1 MEERALS
8 YLFFLFDVL
17 FSLSLA
23 YYLINNLQW
32 YNYSLLRVLTKHHK
46 KRWHVFYFLL
56 PLLLYCVFEHYQWEQ
71 YFYFGFFFL
80 YLPCFL
86 FWIFKLDK
94 PLKWTGRVW
103 RFFGIFLTLV
113 GINVFLQMLYG
124 RNLYS
129 FLSPFIFSVLFS
141 DVFEFFL
148 FNRYKKIAQEKI
160 ASMTQCKIILITASY
175 GKTSIKNYLAQ
186 ILKARYLVHST
197 PRSVN
202 TFKGIIA
209 DINNGLDRRSDFY
222 IIEAGAR
229 QKGDIAEIAEFLNP
243 HYVLIGKIGPQHLEY
258 FGSVEAIIQTK
269 FEAIRSHR
277 LRYALIQASNSI
289 PQDIRHSAIYLSGQL
304 KEIKASLE
312 GTTFDLMIGNEWHS
326 FKTSV
331 LGSFNAYNIAL
342 CIEMANQIG
351 MGINEII
358 NRTRKIQGVEH
369 RLNKIYTNGKLILDD
384 SFNGNIEG
392 MKEAIRISSEHQG
405 RKVIVTPG
413 VIESTEE
420 INIALAQEIDQV
432 FDLVIITG
440 ELNAKILSE
449 HIKKAQKIILKD
461 KSRIQDTLKAC
472 IREGDLILF
481 ANDAPNYI

>member
-1 MEERALS
+1 MSNL
-8 YLFFLFDVL
+8 YFLFDVL
-17 FSLSLA
+17 FLFSLA
-23 YYLINNLQW
+23 YYLMNNLQW
-32 YNYSLLRVLTKHHK
+32 YNYSFLRVLSKHHK
-46 KRWHVFYFLL
+46 KKWHLFYFLL
-56 PLLLYCVFEHYQWEQ
+56 PILLYCVFEHYGWVK
-71 YFYFGFFFL
+71 YFYIGFFIL

-86 FWIFKLDK
+86 YWIFKLDK

-113 GINVFLQMLYG
+113 GISVSLQALYG
-124 RNLYS
+124 RNVYS
-129 FLSPFIFSVLFS
+129 FISPFIFAVIFS
-141 DVFEFFL
+141 NIFEFFL

-186 ILKARYLVHST
+186 ILKARYLVHYT

-202 TFKGIIA
+202 TFKGIIS
-209 DINNGLDRRSDFY
+209 DINSNLDRRSDFY
-222 IIEAGAR
+222 IVEAGAR

-243 HYVLIGKIGPQHLEY
+243 HYVIIGKIGPQHLEY
-258 FGSVEAIIQTK
+258 FGSIEAIAETK
-269 FEAIRSHR
+269 FEALNSNR
-277 LRYALIQASNSI
+277 LSYALIQAGNPI
-289 PQDIRHSAIYLSGQL
+289 PQSAQQKIMCFSGQL
-304 KEIKASLE
+304 RGIIASLE
-312 GTTFDLMIGNEWHS
+312 GTAFELMIGNEWHS
-326 FKTSV
+326 FKTLV

-342 CIEMANQIG
+342 CIEMANKIG
-351 MGINEII
+351 MGINEIK
-358 NRTRKIQGVEH
+358 NRTRQIQGIEH
-369 RLNKIYTNGKLILDD
+369 RLNKIQSNGKLILDD

-392 MKEAIRISSEHQG
+392 MKEAIRISSEYQG

-420 INIALAQEIDQV
+420 INISLAQEIDRV
-432 FDLVIITG
+432 FDVVIITG

-461 KSRIQDTLKAC
+461 KTRIEDTLKAC
-472 IREGDLILF
+472 VRERDLILF

>member
-1 MEERALS
+1 
-8 YLFFLFDVL
+8 
-17 FSLSLA
+17 
-23 YYLINNLQW
+23 
-32 YNYSLLRVLTKHHK
+32 
-46 KRWHVFYFLL
+46 
-56 PLLLYCVFEHYQWEQ
+56 
-71 YFYFGFFFL
+71 
-80 YLPCFL
+80 
-86 FWIFKLDK
+86 
-94 PLKWTGRVW
+94 
-103 RFFGIFLTLV
+103 
-113 GINVFLQMLYG
+113 
-124 RNLYS
+124 
-129 FLSPFIFSVLFS
+129 
-141 DVFEFFL
+141 
-148 FNRYKKIAQEKI
+148 
-160 ASMTQCKIILITASY
+160 MTQCRIILITASY

-186 ILKARYLVHST
+186 ILKARYLVYST

-222 IIEAGAR
+222 IVEAGAR
-229 QKGDIAEIAEFLNP
+229 QRGDIAQIAEFLNP
-243 HYVLIGKIGPQHLEY
+243 HYVIIGKIGPQHLEY
-258 FGSVEAIIQTK
+258 FGSLQTIIQTK
-269 FEAIRSHR
+269 FEAIHSTR

-289 PQDIRHSAIYLSGQL
+289 PQEIQNPAIHLSGQL
-304 KEIKASLE
+304 KGIVASLE
-312 GTTFDLMIGNEWHS
+312 GTTFDLNIGNEWHS

-342 CIEMANQIG
+342 CIEMANQVG

-358 NRTRKIQGVEH
+358 NRARKIQGIEH
-369 RLNKIYTNGKLILDD
+369 RLNKIEANGKLILDD

-392 MKEAIRISSEHQG
+392 MKEAIRISSEYHG

-420 INIALAQEIDQV
+420 INISLAQEINEV

-461 KSRIQDTLKAC
+461 KNQIQDTLKAC
-472 IREGDLILF
+472 LRDGDLILF